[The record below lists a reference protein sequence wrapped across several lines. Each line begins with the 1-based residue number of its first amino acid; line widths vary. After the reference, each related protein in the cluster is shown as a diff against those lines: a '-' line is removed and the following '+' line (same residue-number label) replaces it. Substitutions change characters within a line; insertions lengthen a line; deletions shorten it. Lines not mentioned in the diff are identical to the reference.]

1 MSDYYVYDGSLYPS
15 NELQHHGIKGMHWGI
30 RRYQNPDGTLT
41 AEGSLR
47 YRGKGLNL
55 TSNQKKAVGAIA
67 AASATKSVIDT
78 IGNWKTA
85 NSYIKGFAKIPV
97 SKLVTAGTVQAG
109 KVAAVS
115 ALATVG
121 FIKVGEVIKTKNKE
135 RYAHAADAAQRDA
148 DDLRKHGYLE
158 EANAVQKV
166 ADKNRKKSSST
177 MKANTRSTASTEI
190 DKLMSKSKAL
200 KSDFGGSSSMI
211 DDPEY
216 FEYVA
221 RTEYGLD
228 TSELR
233 KHLQKPSN

>member
-41 AEGSLR
+41 AEGQKR
-47 YRGKGLNL
+47 YNTMKRDSQLYGNGIAKMERLNRSIGLEK
-55 TSNQKKAVGAIA
+55 NQKLEKETLVSSDFKKQYRSGIE
-67 AASATKSVIDT
+67 
-78 IGNWKTA
+78 
-85 NSYIKGFAKIPV
+85 YLQKI
-97 SKLVTAGTVQAG
+97 
-109 KVAAVS
+109 
-115 ALATVG
+115 
-121 FIKVGEVIKTKNKE
+121 NKE
-135 RYAHAADAAQRDA
+135 LDTRKY
-148 DDLRKHGYLE
+148 DDIKSEIKLMDDGHEYVVTYLTDRNIGTLE
-158 EANAVQKV
+158 YYTLIGKKNNV
-166 ADKNRKKSSST
+166 AKSNST
-177 MKANTRSTASTEI
+177 MKANTRSTANTEI

-233 KHLQKPSN
+233 KHLQKPLN